1 MQIKPVA
8 EVLAPEGLAAP
19 TLNALVPN
27 ESNYTVLLM
36 QPHGEIDASAAGVR
50 NRDRDLAKNQFGRLL
65 DAARET
71 LADLVVTPEYSM
83 PWEVL
88 IEALK
93 KSIVPAEGKLWALGC
108 ESITYSELEQV
119 KQGLA
124 PFATMIYETLPA
136 DEEKFTDPLAYVFL
150 APPADGNGAGKIVVL
165 VQFKTYPMGDNDHF
179 EINGL
184 QRGTRVYQF
193 GVVGQSIKLVSLICS
208 DALDFQDADAGVVY
222 DRALVVHIQL
232 TRKPRQEQYR
242 QYRDRLLRF
251 HGDTTEILCLN
262 WAKDVH
268 VWCDG
273 QTTPWN
279 NISGSAW
286 YLKLQA
292 YDDRDATLSANHQR
306 GLYYTWLQPLVSA
319 NEN

>member
-36 QPHGEIDASAAGVR
+36 QPHGELDASSAGVR

-71 LADLVVTPEYSM
+71 LADLVITPEYSM

-88 IEALK
+88 IEALT
-93 KSIVPAEGKLWALGC
+93 KSFVPAEGKLWALGC

-119 KQGLA
+119 KHDLA

-136 DEEKFTDPLAYVFL
+136 EIGKFTDPLAYVFL

-165 VQFKTYPMGDNDHF
+165 VQFKTYPMGDKDHF

-184 QRGTRVYQF
+184 QGYSRLPVRSCWPEHKARF
-193 GVVGQSIKLVSLICS
+193 IDLFRC
-208 DALDFQDADAGVVY
+208 
-222 DRALVVHIQL
+222 
-232 TRKPRQEQYR
+232 PRFPGR
-242 QYRDRLLRF
+242 
-251 HGDTTEILCLN
+251 
-262 WAKDVH
+262 
-268 VWCDG
+268 
-273 QTTPWN
+273 
-279 NISGSAW
+279 
-286 YLKLQA
+286 
-292 YDDRDATLSANHQR
+292 
-306 GLYYTWLQPLVSA
+306 
-319 NEN
+319 